1 MVGILSSAPAPDVL
15 FRNRRDTGS
24 VAGNF
29 IARYPLKAQAKPGR
43 PSGADK
49 EDKRQEKK
57 RQEKK
62 RKEKRKAEHRR
73 RIKAGGLPNFQSADG
88 GFRQRLHVQI
98 GSKI

>member
-57 RQEKK
+57 RKK
-62 RKEKRKAEHRR
+62 ERKAGHRR

-98 GSKI
+98 GTKI